1 MTIDFKKFSGT
12 GMTSDSSRL
21 RLISSLEDEG
31 VSNKKV
37 LEVMKLIPRHIFV
50 DEAISSKA
58 YDNTALPIG
67 KSQTISHPLIVA
79 KMTEI
84 LMSASPKRVLEI
96 GTGSG
101 YQAAIL
107 SLLVEKVYTIE
118 RIELLHNKSKN
129 IFRKIGLKN
138 IYTRFSDGNSG
149 WTQKSPFDAIIV
161 TAGAIDIPDAL
172 IEQLSVDNGIL
183 LSPVENNGKQ
193 YLKSIIKTQNGCT
206 EKIHG
211 IVNFVPLL
219 AGVTP

>member
-1 MTIDFKKFSGT
+1 
-12 GMTSDSSRL
+12 MTSDSSRL
-21 RLISSLEDEG
+21 RLVSFLEDEG

-37 LEVMKLIPRHIFV
+37 LEVMRLIPRHIFV

-84 LMSASPKRVLEI
+84 LMNSSPKRVLEI

-107 SLLVEKVYTIE
+107 SLLVDKIYTIE
-118 RIELLHNKSKN
+118 RIELLHNKSKK
-129 IFRKIGLKN
+129 IFRKIGFKN

-149 WTQKSPFDAIIV
+149 WIQKSPFDAIIV
-161 TAGAIDIPDAL
+161 TAGAIDIPEAL
-172 IEQLSVDNGIL
+172 IDQLSEDNGIL

-193 YLKSIIKTQNGCT
+193 YLKSIIKTQNGCS

-219 AGVTP
+219 AGVTPWKFSQEFMTT

>member
-129 IFRKIGLKN
+129 IFRKIGFKN
-138 IYTRFSDGNSG
+138 IYTKYSDGNSG

-161 TAGAIDIPDAL
+161 TAGAMDIPEAL

-193 YLKSIIKTQNGCT
+193 YLKSIIKTQNGCS

-219 AGVTP
+219 TGVTP

>member
-21 RLISSLEDEG
+21 KLISFLEGEG
-31 VSNKKV
+31 ISNKKV
-37 LEVMKLIPRHIFV
+37 LEVMRLVPRHIFV

-84 LMSASPKRVLEI
+84 LMSSNPKRVLEI

-129 IFRKIGLKN
+129 IFKKIGFKN
-138 IYTRFSDGNSG
+138 IYTKFSDGNSG

-161 TAGAIDIPDAL
+161 TAGAMDIPEAL
-172 IEQLSVDNGIL
+172 IEQLSEDNGIL
-183 LSPVENNGKQ
+183 LSPIENNGKQ
-193 YLKSIIKTQNGCT
+193 YLKSIIKTQNGFT
-206 EKIHG
+206 EKVHG

>member
-1 MTIDFKKFSGT
+1 MSLDFKKFSGT

-21 RLISSLEDEG
+21 KLVSYLEKEG
-31 VSNKKV
+31 IANKKV
-37 LEVMKLIPRHIFV
+37 LDVMRLVPRHLFV

-84 LMSASPKRVLEI
+84 LMEKNPKRILEV

-101 YQAAIL
+101 YQAAVL
-107 SLLVEKVYTIE
+107 AQLVEKVYTIE
-118 RIELLHNKSKN
+118 RIQYLHNKSKN
-129 IFRKIGLKN
+129 IFKKIGFKN
-138 IYTRFSDGNSG
+138 IYTKFSDGNKG
-149 WTQKSPFDAIIV
+149 WQQKSPFDAIII
-161 TAGAIDIPDAL
+161 TAVATDVPKKL
-172 IEQLSVDNGIL
+172 IEQLSFENGIL
-183 LSPVENNGKQ
+183 ISPVETNGKQ
-193 YLKSIIKTQNGCT
+193 YLKSIVKTKDGCN

-219 AGVTP
+219 EGVIS